1 MAKES
6 ISTKLHQKHRNLKD
20 EVIEELRKMIG
31 DKTIDLEEMEQE
43 FNDMLNNPIKKVD
56 KDNVYFDGTMES
68 YPLGE
73 LEIEDAL
80 YIMGVI
86 EG

>member
-1 MAKES
+1 MAKEA
-6 ISTKLHQKHRNLKD
+6 ISTKLHKKHRELKN
-20 EVIEELRKMIG
+20 EVIDELRNMIG

-56 KDNVYFDGTMES
+56 KDNVYFDGTMET
-68 YPLGE
+68 YPLDE